1 MKKVLLGL
9 VVLMAMSTAAMAQ
22 QARYCIIDSRYI
34 LEKLDDYKDAQTK
47 LDNISKVWQDEI
59 DAKMLDV
66 DKMYKSYQAE
76 RPMLSDEMR
85 KKREDEIVAKEKAA
99 KDLQKQ
105 RFGYEGDLFKK
116 RQELVKPIQD
126 RVFNAV
132 QKMASQ
138 RAFDMVLDKAG
149 GVTLFYADPKL
160 DRSDEVLKIMG
171 ITK

>member
-1 MKKVLLGL
+1 MKKIVLGL
-9 VVLMAMSTAAMAQ
+9 AILLAIGTSAIAQ

-105 RFGYEGDLFKK
+105 RFGYEGDLFKR
-116 RQELVKPIQD
+116 RQDLVKPIQD

-138 RAFDMVLDKAG
+138 RAYDMVLDKAG

>member
-1 MKKVLLGL
+1 MKRIIFLSGII
-9 VVLMAMSTAAMAQ
+9 AMLFTVPASAQ
-22 QARYCIIDSRYI
+22 HYCVIDSKYI
-34 LEKLDDYKDAQTK
+34 LEKLPDYRDAQAQ
-47 LDNISKVWQDEI
+47 LDNVSKGWQDEI
-59 DAKMLDV
+59 DAKMNEV

-85 KKREDEIVAKEKAA
+85 KKREDEIVAKEKIA

-132 QKMASQ
+132 QKMASGKG
-138 RAFDMVLDKAG
+138 FDMVLDKAG

-160 DRSDEVLKIMG
+160 DHSDDVLKILG
-171 ITK
+171 INK